1 MKNRASLERP
11 EHDIRVRRRRQ
22 RSGLTELNLLS
33 LLRPRPRLRLP
44 ERVGP
49 EVRQTLQHLR
59 ATRLPYRG
67 RFVHDRPRLPE
78 LRVRPLSGR
87 RRPTTTPLPIDNR
100 HQEIIASFCFLFL
113 ISTSRRLN
121 DILL

>member
-67 RFVHDRPRLPE
+67 RFVHDRPRLSE

-87 RRPTTTPLPIDNR
+87 RRPTTPLPIDNR
-100 HQEIIASFCFLFL
+100 HQEIIASFFL
-113 ISTSRRLN
+113 ISFYLPTFK
-121 DILL
+121 

>member
-1 MKNRASLERP
+1 MFERSK
-11 EHDIRVRRRRQ
+11 HDIRVRRRRQ

-59 ATRLPYRG
+59 ATRLSYRG

-87 RRPTTTPLPIDNR
+87 RRPTTTPLSIDNR
-100 HQEIIASFCFLFL
+100 HQEIIDFLFFFL
-113 ISTSRRLN
+113 V
-121 DILL
+121 LLPPDV